1 MTFQSKIVFDAVR
14 KMLGRG
20 FTPAEVRAL
29 DQALAEAS
37 GVPAKPF
44 ALTNP
49 AGFFASV
56 RAKLGSL
63 SQTQVNGFNSL
74 LDEMGIARWPLAWT
88 AYGLATAWWETAK
101 AMQPVEEAYY
111 LGDKAAA
118 YRKTLRYYPW
128 HGRGYPQLTWEKNYR
143 WADEECG
150 LGGSLLADPD
160 LAMRPDI
167 AGQIMIKGMEQGAFT
182 GKRLA
187 DYLPLDG
194 RAGFSAYQAARRII
208 NGTDKAAEIAR
219 VAQIFE
225 AALEAGGWS

>member
-1 MTFQSKIVFDAVR
+1 VTFQSKIVFDAVR

-37 GVPAKPF
+37 GEPAKPF
-44 ALTNP
+44 ALTTP

-56 RAKLGSL
+56 RGKLGSL

-74 LDEMGIARWPLAWT
+74 LDEMGIARWPLAWA

-167 AGQIMIKGMEQGAFT
+167 AGQIMVKGMEQGAFT

-194 RAGFSAYQAARRII
+194 RAGFSAYQAARRVI
-208 NGTDKAAEIAR
+208 NGTDKAAEIAKI
-219 VAQIFE
+219 AQTFE